1 MGFDIRLPVGFL
13 FTLIGL
19 LLLGQGFVTGA
30 STAPGSAG
38 LPVNAAWGGVVLG
51 FGLVCWWL
59 AKRQRR

>member
-19 LLLGQGFVTGA
+19 LLLGQSFMTGA

-51 FGLVCWWL
+51 FGLACLWL